1 MKIFHR
7 GNIKTM
13 TQAQRKW

>member
-7 GNIKTM
+7 
-13 TQAQRKW
+13 